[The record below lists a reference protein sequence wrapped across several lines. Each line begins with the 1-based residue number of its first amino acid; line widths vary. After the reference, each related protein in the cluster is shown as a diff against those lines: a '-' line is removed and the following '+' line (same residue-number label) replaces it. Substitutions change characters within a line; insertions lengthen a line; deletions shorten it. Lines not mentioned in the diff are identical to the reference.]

1 MFSYHIV
8 PDPLLVQIL
17 DGENVID
24 ESGPWESMESA
35 TSWASAYVNKLN
47 SGVPEPQL
55 DQEL

>member
-8 PDPLLVQIL
+8 PEQLLVQIL
-17 DGENVID
+17 HGDNVID

-35 TSWASAYVNKLN
+35 SNWAEAYVNRLN
-47 SGVPEPQL
+47 AGVPEPQL